1 VSKQQVPE
9 RATAPARAPRPV
21 SMRRLSLPILLACLL
36 ALVGAP
42 AAAQAARDQ
51 TVLFEAPRDL
61 LDAQARP
68 AALRQ
73 LDQLGVHA
81 LRVVLL
87 WNNVAPSPNAQTRPA
102 FDATNPAAYDWGQYD
117 AVLQAAK
124 DRGWQVLLT
133 VSGPVPRWATAGGL
147 DHLTRPDP
155 QDFQQ
160 FMTAVGRHYG
170 QQVKLVSIWNEPNE
184 PVFLLPQFLH
194 GVPASPRIY
203 RGLFQAGVAGLRASG
218 NYAGMRVLMGETAP
232 RGNSHVVAPLTFLR
246 GALCLDAKYH
256 RAPSCSALPADGYAH
271 HAYTTKAGPSFVPP
285 GPDDVT
291 IGVLSRLTTALNR
304 AAAAG
309 AIKSGLP
316 IYLTEFGIQSVPD
329 PFYGVPLAQQAE
341 FIAIAEKIAYGN
353 PRVRLFSQYL
363 LRDDVPRPGNI
374 FQRYSGFES
383 GLEFASGARKPAYSG
398 WPIPLV
404 VTKTGSRVSLWGL
417 ARPAQ
422 AATDVTIQV
431 ADGKAAFRNLTTR
444 HTNSLGY
451 WTAHSTWAHGRRW
464 RVRWTSPAGVVYVG
478 PPIRAYDR
486 GRLAA

>member
-1 VSKQQVPE
+1 
-9 RATAPARAPRPV
+9 
-21 SMRRLSLPILLACLL
+21 MRRLSLPILLACLL
-36 ALVGAP
+36 GLVGAP
-42 AAAQAARDQ
+42 AAARAARDQ

-73 LDQLGVHA
+73 LEQLGVHA
-81 LRVVLL
+81 LRIVLL
-87 WNNVAPSPNAQTRPA
+87 WQNVAPSPDAATRPN
-102 FDATNPAAYDWGQYD
+102 FDATDPAAYHWGEYD

-133 VSGPVPRWATAGGL
+133 VSGPVPRWATPGGV

-160 FMTAVGRHYG
+160 FMTAVGRRYG

-184 PVFLLPQFLH
+184 PIFLLPQYVR
-194 GVPASPRIY
+194 GVATSPRIY

-218 NYAGMRVLMGETAP
+218 NSAGMRVLMGETAP
-232 RGNSHVVAPLTFLR
+232 RGNTHVVAPLDFLR
-246 GALCLDAKYH
+246 GALCLDAAYH
-256 RAPSCSALPADGYAH
+256 RASSCSALPTDGYAH
-271 HAYTTKAGPSFVPP
+271 HAYTTRAGPSFVPP
-285 GPDDVT
+285 GRNDVT
-291 IGVLSRLTTALNR
+291 IGVLPRLTVALDR

-309 AIKSGLP
+309 AIRPRLP

-329 PFYGVPLAQQAE
+329 PYYGVPLPQQAE
-341 FIAIAEKIAYGN
+341 YIAISEKLAYQN
-353 PRVRLFSQYL
+353 PRVRFFSQYL

-383 GLEFASGARKPAYSG
+383 GLEFASGARKPAYSA
-398 WPIPLV
+398 WPVPLV
-404 VTKTGSRVSLWGL
+404 VTKTGGRVSLWGL
-417 ARPAQ
+417 ARPAGG
-422 AATDVTIQV
+422 TTTVTVQV
-431 ADGKAAFRNLTTR
+431 ADGRGAFRTLFSR
-444 HTNSLGY
+444 RTNGLGY

-464 RVRWTSPAGVVYVG
+464 RVRWTSAAGVAYLG
-478 PPIRAYDR
+478 PPIRAYGS